1 MPYIEDDKMRLKKI
15 QVTNFRSVDD
25 SGEFDVDPV
34 TCLVGKNEAG
44 KSAILLALAA
54 LNPNKATP
62 VTLDKER
69 DYPRRN
75 LVRYTQ
81 IHGEEDAVVVRTIWQ
96 LDESEIQVIAEE
108 VGEHA
113 LTSQLVEVS
122 RRYGKGIEVNA
133 ELNDSATVKHHLD
146 LFALNAPERSML
158 KSPETIDQLI
168 EVLNGL
174 PSPTQKHLRLQEY
187 LEEDGEPSTR
197 VQDHVIRALPS
208 FMYVS
213 SYDRMDGAIQIEETR
228 RKIETGQIDYNE
240 HRGSRLFVDFLEYAG
255 VPLDSIT
262 NVSTYET
269 FNAMLQ
275 ASSTNITDQ
284 ILEYWSQNPD
294 LDVEVRIDEARSDD
308 PPPFNEGT
316 IARARIKNNLHRVD
330 TPFSE
335 RSAGF
340 VWFFSFLVKFAQVK
354 NAGGPVVLLLDEPG
368 LSLHGKAQGD
378 LLRFIDDKLAP
389 FHQVVYS
396 THSPFM
402 VPADKLQRVRIIED
416 KVDRTKTP
424 RKSYGTKVSQDVL
437 EVEADTLFPL
447 QGALGYEATQT
458 LFVGEHTLLVEGPS
472 DILYLQAL
480 SGALKVRD
488 RTGLDSRWTMCP
500 AGGIDRIMPFVS
512 LFARGLH
519 VAVLTDLA
527 HGAKGKVNRIRKS
540 DILRAGHFY
549 TVADFIDAP
558 EADIEDIFDSKVY
571 AEIVNRSYALPESHR
586 VTTETLDQDTSTTR
600 LVKKVE
606 AMFNIMPES
615 IPVYDHYTP
624 AAWLIRNPDMLT
636 GESEAIRRTLSVAE
650 RIFEA
655 VNSLLE

>member
-1 MPYIEDDKMRLKKI
+1 MKLQKI

-25 SGEFDVDPV
+25 SGEFDIDPV

-62 VTLDKER
+62 VTFDKER

-75 LVRYTQ
+75 LVRYKQ
-81 IHGEEDAVVVRTIWQ
+81 IHGDEDALVVRTIWE
-96 LDESEIQVIAEE
+96 LDEHEIEAIAED
-108 VGEHA
+108 VGEGV
-113 LTSQLVEVS
+113 LISPEVEVS
-122 RRYGKGIEVNA
+122 RRYGKDIEVRA
-133 ELNDSATVKHHLD
+133 QLNDSATVKHDLD
-146 LFALNAPERSML
+146 LFALDAPERSRL
-158 KSPETIDQLI
+158 KVPKTTDQLI
-168 EVLNGL
+168 QALNGL
-174 PSPTQKHLRLQEY
+174 SSPTEKHSQLQQY
-187 LEEDGEPSTR
+187 LSERGNARTR
-197 VQDHVIRALPS
+197 VQNQVIQALPS

-213 SYDRMDGAIQIEETR
+213 SYDRMDGAIQIEETQ
-228 RKIETGQIDYNE
+228 RKIQTGEIDYDE
-240 HRGSRLFVDFLEYAG
+240 HRGARLFVEFLEYAG

-262 NVSTYET
+262 EVSTYET
-269 FNAMLQ
+269 FNANLQ
-275 ASSTNITDQ
+275 AASTNITEQ

-294 LDVEVRIDEARSDD
+294 LDVEVRIDQARPGDS
-308 PPPFNEGT
+308 PPFNEGT

-354 NAGGPVVLLLDEPG
+354 DDGGPVVLLLDEPG

-389 FHQVVYS
+389 FHQVIYS

-402 VPADKLQRVRIIED
+402 VPADKMQRVRIVED
-416 KVDRTKTP
+416 KIDRTKTL
-424 RKSYGTKVSQDVL
+424 RKSHGTKVSQDVL

-480 SGALKVRD
+480 SSALEARGRMK
-488 RTGLDSRWTMCP
+488 LDSRWTMCP
-500 AGGIDRIMPFVS
+500 AGGIDRMMPFVS
-512 LFARGLH
+512 LFAGKDLH

-527 HGAKGKVNRIRKS
+527 RGAKGKVDRIRKS
-540 DILRAGHFY
+540 DILRAGHFH
-549 TVADFIDAP
+549 TVADFIDAS
-558 EADIEDIFDSKVY
+558 EADIEDIFDSEIY
-571 AEIVNRSYALPESHR
+571 AEMVNRSYALPEPHR
-586 VTTETLDQDTSTTR
+586 VTTEKFDQDTSTTR

-606 AMFNIMPES
+606 AMFNVMPET

-624 AAWLIRNPDMLT
+624 AAWLIRNPDVLT
-636 GESEAIRRTLSVAE
+636 GESEAIQRTLSVAE
-650 RIFEA
+650 RIFET

>member
-1 MPYIEDDKMRLKKI
+1 MRLQKI

-25 SGEFDVDPV
+25 SGEFDIDPV

-62 VTLDKER
+62 VTLKKER

-75 LVRYTQ
+75 LVRYEQ
-81 IHGEEDAVVVRTIWQ
+81 MHGKYDAVVVRTTWE
-96 LDESEIQVIAEE
+96 LDEHEIEAIAEN
-108 VGEHA
+108 VGKDA
-113 LTSQLVEVS
+113 LTSPEVEVS
-122 RRYGKGIEVNA
+122 RRYGKDIEINVR
-133 ELNDSATVKHHLD
+133 LNYSAIVKHHLD
-146 LFALNAPERSML
+146 IFALNASERSML
-158 KSPETIDQLI
+158 KSPETTDQLI
-168 EVLNGL
+168 EALSRL
-174 PSPTQKHLRLQEY
+174 PSPTEKHLRLQEY
-187 LEEDGEPSTR
+187 LSEHGNARSR
-197 VQDHVIRALPS
+197 VRNQVIGFLPS

-228 RKIETGQIDYNE
+228 RKIQTKEIDYDE
-240 HRGSRLFVDFLEYAG
+240 HRGSRLFVEFLEYAG

-275 ASSTNITDQ
+275 AASTNITEQ

-294 LDVEVRIDEARSDD
+294 LDVEVRIDEARSGDS
-308 PPPFNEGT
+308 PPFNTGT

-368 LSLHGKAQGD
+368 LSLHGKAQND

-389 FHQVVYS
+389 FHQVIYS

-402 VPADKLQRVRIIED
+402 VPADKLQRVRIVED

-424 RKSYGTKVSQDVL
+424 RKSYGTKVSHDVL

-480 SGALKVRD
+480 SSALEARG
-488 RTGLDSRWTMCP
+488 RTKLDSRWTMCP
-500 AGGIDRIMPFVS
+500 AGGIDRIMPFVW
-512 LFARGLH
+512 GL
-519 VAVLTDLA
+519 
-527 HGAKGKVNRIRKS
+527 
-540 DILRAGHFY
+540 Y
-549 TVADFIDAP
+549 P
-558 EADIEDIFDSKVY
+558 
-571 AEIVNRSYALPESHR
+571 
-586 VTTETLDQDTSTTR
+586 
-600 LVKKVE
+600 
-606 AMFNIMPES
+606 
-615 IPVYDHYTP
+615 
-624 AAWLIRNPDMLT
+624 
-636 GESEAIRRTLSVAE
+636 
-650 RIFEA
+650 
-655 VNSLLE
+655 

>member
-1 MPYIEDDKMRLKKI
+1 MRLQKI
-15 QVTNFRSVDD
+15 RVTNFRSVDD
-25 SGEFDVDPV
+25 SEEFDVDPV

-62 VTLDKER
+62 VAINKER

-75 LVRYTQ
+75 LIRYKQ
-81 IHGEEDAVVVRTIWQ
+81 IHGDEHAVVIRTIWK
-96 LDESEIQVIAEE
+96 LDEAEIQVISED
-108 VGEHA
+108 VGKDV
-113 LTSQLVEVS
+113 LTSPLVEVS
-122 RRYGKGIEVNA
+122 RRYGKQIEV
-133 ELNDSATVKHHLD
+133 SAQLDYPAAVKHHYS
-146 LFALNAPERSML
+146 LFALNASERSML
-158 KSPETIDQLI
+158 GSPSTTDKLI
-168 EVLNGL
+168 SVLDGL
-174 PSPTQKHLRLQEY
+174 QSPTEKHIRLQEF
-187 LEEDGEPSTR
+187 LSERGNARGR
-197 VQDHVIRALPS
+197 VRKHVIRALPT

-213 SYDRMDGAIQIEETR
+213 SYDRMDGAIQIEETQER
-228 RKIETGQIDYNE
+228 IDTEEIDYDE
-240 HRGSRLFVDFLEYAG
+240 HRGARLFVEFLEYAG
-255 VPLDSIT
+255 VAIDDIT
-262 NVSTYET
+262 DVSTYET

-275 ASSTNITDQ
+275 AASTNITEQ
-284 ILEYWSQNPD
+284 ILDYWSQNPD
-294 LDVEVRIDEARSDD
+294 LDVEVRIDKALPGDS
-308 PPPFNEGT
+308 PPFNQGT

-354 NAGGPVVLLLDEPG
+354 NAGGPIVLLLDEPG

-389 FHQVVYS
+389 SHQVIYS

-416 KVDRTKTP
+416 KVDGTKSP
-424 RKSYGTKVSQDVL
+424 RRSYGTKASQDVL

-480 SGALKVRD
+480 SSALEARG
-488 RTGLDSRWTMCP
+488 RTPLDSRWTMCP

-512 LFARGLH
+512 LFAGKEMH
-519 VAVLTDLA
+519 VAVLSDVA
-527 HGAKGKVNRIRKS
+527 RGAMGKVERIRQS
-540 DILRAGHFY
+540 DILQAGHFY
-549 TVADFIDAP
+549 TVADFID
-558 EADIEDIFDSKVY
+558 EREGDIEDIFDPEVY
-571 AEIVNRSYALPESHR
+571 AEIVNSSYALPESHR
-586 VTTETLDQDTSTTR
+586 VTIEKLDEHTSTTR

-606 AMFNIMPES
+606 AIFNIMPET
-615 IPVYDHYTP
+615 IPVFNHYTP
-624 AAWLIRNPDMLT
+624 AAWLIRNSDT
-636 GESEAIRRTLSVAE
+636 FAGESEAIDRTLSAAE
-650 RIFEA
+650 RIFETF
-655 VNSLLE
+655 NRLLN

>member
-1 MPYIEDDKMRLKKI
+1 MRLQKI
-15 QVTNFRSVDD
+15 QVTNFRSVND
-25 SGEFDVDPV
+25 SEEFDVDPV

-54 LNPNKATP
+54 LNPNEATP

-75 LVRYTQ
+75 LVRYEQ
-81 IHGEEDAVVVRTIWQ
+81 IHENEDAVVIRTIWE
-96 LDESEIQVIAEE
+96 LDEGEIQVIAED
-108 VGEHA
+108 VGEDV
-113 LTSQLVEVS
+113 LTSPLVEVS
-122 RRYGKGIEVNA
+122 RRYGKPIEVNA
-133 ELNDSATVKHHLD
+133 QLDYSASVKHHFGR
-146 LFALNAPERSML
+146 FALNASERSML
-158 KSPETIDQLI
+158 KSPETTDQLI
-168 EVLNGL
+168 EALNRL
-174 PSPTQKHLRLQEY
+174 SSPTEKHLRLQQHLSER
-187 LEEDGEPSTR
+187 GNARAR
-197 VQDHVIRALPS
+197 VRRQVIRALPS
-208 FMYVS
+208 FLYVS
-213 SYDRMDGAIQIEETR
+213 SYDRMDGAIQIEETQER
-228 RKIETGQIDYNE
+228 IETEEIDYDE

-255 VPLDSIT
+255 VPIDDII

-269 FNAMLQ
+269 FNAKLQ
-275 ASSTNITDQ
+275 AASTNITEQ

-294 LDVEVRIDEARSDD
+294 LDVEVRIDEARPGD

-354 NAGGPVVLLLDEPG
+354 NIGGPIVLLLDEPG

-389 FHQVVYS
+389 SHQVIYS

-402 VPADKLQRVRIIED
+402 VPADKLQRVRIVED
-416 KVDRTKTP
+416 KVDRTETP

-480 SGALKVRD
+480 SSALGARG
-488 RTGLDSRWTMCP
+488 RTKLDPRWTMCP

-512 LFARGLH
+512 LFTGKGLH
-519 VAVLTDLA
+519 IAVLSDEA
-527 HGAKGKVNRIRKS
+527 RGAKGKIKKIRQS

-549 TVADFIDAP
+549 TVADFIGEP
-558 EADIEDIFDSKVY
+558 EGDIEDIFDPEVY
-571 AEIVNRSYALPESHR
+571 AEIVNCSYALPESHR
-586 VTTETLDQDTSTTR
+586 VTVEKLDQDTSTTR
-600 LVKKVE
+600 QVKKAE
-606 AMFNIMPES
+606 AIFKIMPET

-636 GESEAIRRTLSVAE
+636 GESEAIQRTLSVAE
-650 RIFEA
+650 QIFKTF
-655 VNSLLE
+655 NSLLD

>member
-1 MPYIEDDKMRLKKI
+1 MRLQSI

-54 LNPNKATP
+54 LNPNKATA
-62 VTLDKER
+62 VTFDKER

-75 LVRYTQ
+75 LTRYTQ
-81 IHGEEDAVVVRTIWQ
+81 LHQNEDAVAVRTIWQ
-96 LDESEIQVIAEE
+96 LDEGEIQEIAEKI
-108 VGEHA
+108 GDDA
-113 LTSQLVEVS
+113 MMSPLVEMS
-122 RRYGKGIEVNA
+122 RRYGNDIEVSVQ
-133 ELNDSATVKHHLD
+133 LDSAATVKHHLD
-146 LFALNAPERSML
+146 LFALNASERSML

-168 EVLNGL
+168 EALNSL
-174 PSPTQKHLRLQEY
+174 PTPTQKHLRLREY
-187 LEEDGEPSTR
+187 LNEHGEPSTR
-197 VQDHVIRALPS
+197 IQDHLIRALPS

-213 SYDRMDGAIQIEETR
+213 SYDRMDGAIQIEETQ
-228 RKIETGQIDYNE
+228 RKMQTGEIAYDE
-240 HRGSRLFVDFLEYAG
+240 HRGSRLFTEFLEYAG

-262 NVSTYET
+262 KVPTYET

-275 ASSTNITDQ
+275 AASTNITDQ

-294 LDVEVRIDEARSDD
+294 LDVEVSIDKARPGDV
-308 PPPFNEGT
+308 PPLNTGT

-354 NAGGPVVLLLDEPG
+354 DAGGPVVLLLDEPG

-389 FHQVVYS
+389 FHQVIYS

-402 VPADKLQRVRIIED
+402 VPADKLERVRIVED
-416 KVDRTKTP
+416 KIDKAKTR

-480 SGALKVRD
+480 SSALEARG
-488 RTGLDSRWTMCP
+488 RTKLDSRWTMCP
-500 AGGIDRIMPFVS
+500 AGSIDRIMPFVS
-512 LFARGLH
+512 LFAGKNLH
-519 VAVLTDLA
+519 VAVLTDFA
-527 HGAKGKVNRIRKS
+527 HGAKGKVNRIKKS
-540 DILRAGHFY
+540 DILRAGHVY
-549 TVADFIDAP
+549 TVADFLGAP
-558 EADIEDIFDSKVY
+558 EADIEDIFDSEVY
-571 AEIVNRSYALPESHR
+571 AEIVNRSYALPEEHR
-586 VTTETLDQDTSTTR
+586 VTTQKLDQDTSTTR

-606 AMFNIMPES
+606 AMFDVMPES
-615 IPVYDHYTP
+615 IPVFDHYTP
-624 AAWLIRNPDMLT
+624 AGWLIRNPGMLT
-636 GESEAIRRTLSVAE
+636 GESQAIRRTLSVAE
-650 RIFEA
+650 QIVVTF
-655 VNSLLE
+655 NSLLE